1 MAKSRGRP
9 LVAGVKFESG
19 FKLKFRELFVSRK
32 ETVLCDLV
40 SSSGRSRSIE
50 LVPLIDP
57 WLWLKL
63 DSLSSAMI
71 SSLTLLVLYPFH
83 PDPPR
88 PLVAPEMA
96 ELEDV

>member
-40 SSSGRSRSIE
+40 SSSGFSKSIE
-50 LVPLIDP
+50 FIPLVDP

-71 SSLTLLVLYPFH
+71 SSLTLLVRYPFH

-88 PLVAPEMA
+88 ALVVPEIA
-96 ELEDV
+96 ELEEV